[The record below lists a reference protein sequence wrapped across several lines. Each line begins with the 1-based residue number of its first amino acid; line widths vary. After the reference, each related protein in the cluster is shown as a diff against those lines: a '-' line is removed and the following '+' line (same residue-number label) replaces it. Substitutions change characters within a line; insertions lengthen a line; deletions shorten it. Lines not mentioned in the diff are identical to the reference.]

1 MRCGRSDEEHLR
13 PERINILLTANG
25 NNTESVKTEHHRTI
39 CCSRSVNDKIHDV
52 VLRRIIRTDDRK
64 ESCGLKITAMKESGR
79 MNDTTIDEIGMD
91 TMKRKNMKSGVL
103 SLYGAAAAVLTAGL
117 IVGTIAAPAE
127 VQAAPAYN
135 SKYTQTISMQE
146 LMLPA
151 LKNKWNNGDLQ
162 AEQIKQA
169 MRFDQMDQE
178 DVMKLVS
185 QGVTIPADGL
195 KKLADEGMITRYLYK
210 FLSGEPYEPKDFEG
224 VFDAAYYYGAN
235 PDLMAAGIPY
245 DENTLFQ
252 HFLTQGMAQG
262 RVASAEFNPQIF
274 RANYPK
280 MTKDVDNATLYVM
293 YLIYGKDDK
302 LVADHLLKGAAKN

>member
-1 MRCGRSDEEHLR
+1 
-13 PERINILLTANG
+13 
-25 NNTESVKTEHHRTI
+25 
-39 CCSRSVNDKIHDV
+39 
-52 VLRRIIRTDDRK
+52 
-64 ESCGLKITAMKESGR
+64 
-79 MNDTTIDEIGMD
+79 MNDTTMDENGMHK
-91 TMKRKNMKSGVL
+91 MKRKNKKSRVFSFFGT
-103 SLYGAAAAVLTAGL
+103 AAAVLTTG
-117 IVGTIAAPAE
+117 IVLGTIATPAE

-151 LKNKWNNGDLQ
+151 LKNKWNNGNLQ

-185 QGVTIPADGL
+185 QGVTIPEDGL

-262 RVASAEFNPQIF
+262 RVASVEFNPQIF

-302 LVADHLLKGAAKN
+302 LVADHLLKSAAKN